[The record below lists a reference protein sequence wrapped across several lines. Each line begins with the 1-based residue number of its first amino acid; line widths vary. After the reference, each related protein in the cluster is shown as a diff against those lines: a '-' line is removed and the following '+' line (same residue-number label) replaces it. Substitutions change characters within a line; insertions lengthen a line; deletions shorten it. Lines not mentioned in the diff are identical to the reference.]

1 MLKILTQLTIVMK
14 KSVIFTITLFLLIF
28 QSSNINAQD
37 NFTTPYGNNKTV
49 GKYVKVNGTKIYYE
63 EYGTGE
69 PLLIIHSCGTDIKA
83 MEYQIDYFK
92 NKYRVIVADSR
103 GQGKSKLKT
112 KRLTYDLMTKD
123 LEKLVKHLKLDAI
136 NILGWSDGGIIGLKM
151 GIRNKVA
158 INKIVTMGPNL
169 RFDTTAVNDWA
180 IQQVKDMHAE
190 TLKMLKKGD
199 KSKNWKTE
207 LQLDKLLINYPGI
220 SHTELNK
227 IKAPVLIIIGDR
239 DIIKNE
245 HAVEI
250 FDNIQKSQLCII
262 PGANHGIP
270 RNSAKAFNE
279 IADKFLAEEF
289 DYSIKN

>member
-1 MLKILTQLTIVMK
+1 MK